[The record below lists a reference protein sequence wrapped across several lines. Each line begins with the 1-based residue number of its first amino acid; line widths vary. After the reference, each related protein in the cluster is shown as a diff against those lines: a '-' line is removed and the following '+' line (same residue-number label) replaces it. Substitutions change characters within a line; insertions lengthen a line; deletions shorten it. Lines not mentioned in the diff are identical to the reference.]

1 MNQELVMDRAIMIAL
16 IGIGLYAFFAL
27 VDLVKTKRGNK
38 WKENILMIKDIVIA
52 SMSQQVMD

>member
-16 IGIGLYAFFAL
+16 IGIGLYALFAL

-38 WKENILMIKDIVIA
+38 
-52 SMSQQVMD
+52 

>member
-1 MNQELVMDRAIMIAL
+1 MLNMAIMIAL

-38 WKENILMIKDIVIA
+38 
-52 SMSQQVMD
+52 

>member
-1 MNQELVMDRAIMIAL
+1 MNVVKNIEDIKMNQELVMDRAIVIAL

-38 WKENILMIKDIVIA
+38 
-52 SMSQQVMD
+52 